1 MALPVPNLD
10 DRRFQDLVDDAKR
23 MVQRRCPEWT
33 DHNVSDP
40 GVTLIETFAFMTD
53 QLLFRLNQVPDR
65 IYVKFLEMIGL
76 RLLPATPAKAPV
88 TFWLSAPAVNSVG
101 IPGGTTVATMRT
113 ESEESIVFNTRGDL
127 QIVPCSLQDVATLGE
142 GEEQPTP
149 RTDGLKMATA
159 FRAFSEVPVVGETML
174 VGLSDPVPRCVVR
187 IEVDAQV
194 EGVGVHPDHPP
205 LAWEAWTR
213 DGWKECLVSSDSTL
227 ALNTSGRIL
236 VHVPP
241 EHEASIEGGIRAG
254 WLRAR
259 VIEVPEDFPV
269 YSASP
274 VIRTMAASTVGGTI
288 DAINA
293 DIVAAELLG
302 ESDGVPG
309 QEFAIERSPVLAGA
323 GAPVLEVMSDD
334 GWVGWEPVEHFAASG
349 PDDRHYVLDAVGGT
363 VRFGPAVRLPEGGI
377 AQHGAIPP
385 RGMTIRL
392 RGHAIGGGRHGNVAK
407 GAIRTLK
414 SSIPFVA
421 SVENL
426 ESAQGGVDGE
436 TIEQAKQRGPILL
449 RTRSRAVTAED
460 YEAIALEAAPELARV
475 RCVTAGEDDVNAG
488 SLRVLI
494 VPAAPQEADGRI
506 EFGELVPAEDTLAR
520 ISDRLGEVRLIGT
533 RVSVEPPSYRGV
545 TVVTRLIARPK
556 ADVTR
561 IREEALAAL
570 YGYLNPISG
579 GPDGSG
585 WPFGRPVQ
593 AGEVFGLQQRIRGV
607 DMVEDARLFGAN
619 PVTGERGKE
628 TQKLELDPYSL
639 IFSYEHRVRVEE
651 H

>member
-23 MVQRRCPEWT
+23 LVQRRCPEWT

-65 IYVKFLEMIGL
+65 MYVKFLELIGL
-76 RLLPATPAKAPV
+76 RLLPATPARAPV
-88 TFWLSAPAVNSVG
+88 TFWLSAPAVAGVA
-101 IPGGTTVATMRT
+101 IPMGTTVATPRT
-113 ESEESIVFNTRGDL
+113 DTEESIIFNTREEL
-127 QIVPCSLQDVATLGE
+127 QILPCVLDEVATLVQDE
-142 GEEQPTP
+142 SAIQLHTE
-149 RTDGLKMATA
+149 GLKLATA
-159 FRAFSEVPVVGETML
+159 FRAFSEVPVVDEVLL
-174 VGLSDPVPRCVVR
+174 VGLNDPVPRCVVR
-187 IEVDAQV
+187 LDVDAHV

-205 LAWEAWTR
+205 LAWEAWTGTEWAR
-213 DGWKECLVSSDSTL
+213 CLVSSDTTL
-227 ALNTSGRIL
+227 ALNAPGRVL
-236 VHVPP
+236 VHMP
-241 EHEASIEGGIRAG
+241 EKHEASVIDGTRAA

-259 VIEVPEDFPV
+259 VIEVPEDFPK

-274 VIRTMAASTVGGTI
+274 VIRSIAASTVGGYI
-288 DAINA
+288 DAIHA
-293 DIVAAELLG
+293 EIVESEWLG

-309 QEFAIERSPVLAGA
+309 QEFPIERSPILAGA
-323 GAPVLEVMSDD
+323 GAPVLETMSDD
-334 GWVGWEPVEHFAASG
+334 GWVQWEPVEHFASSG
-349 PDDRHYVLDAVGGT
+349 PEDRHFVLDAVGGS
-363 VRFGPAVRLPEGGI
+363 VRFGPAIRQEDGSFR
-377 AQHGAIPP
+377 QYGAVPP
-385 RGMTIRL
+385 RGMGIQL
-392 RGHAIGGGRHGNVAK
+392 RGHAVGGGRRGNVAK

-414 SSIPFVA
+414 ASIPFV
-421 SVENL
+421 SDVENL

-436 TIEQAKQRGPILL
+436 TIEQAKARGPILL

-475 RCVTAGEDDVNAG
+475 ECVTAGEDDVAAG
-488 SLRVLI
+488 SLRVLAI
-494 VPAAPQEADGRI
+494 PAAPQTEGRI
-506 EFGELVPAEDTLAR
+506 EFAELVPNEETLQRIAE
-520 ISDRLGEVRLIGT
+520 RLDEVRLIGT

-545 TVVTRLIARPK
+545 TVVARIVARPK
-556 ADVTR
+556 ADVER
-561 IREEALAAL
+561 IQREALEAL

-579 GPDGSG
+579 GPDGDG

-593 AGEVFGLQQRIRGV
+593 SGEVYGLLQRIRGV

-628 TQKLELDPYSL
+628 TRKLELDPYSL
-639 IFSYEHRVRVEE
+639 VFSYEHQVRVEQ

>member
-23 MVQRRCPEWT
+23 LVQRRCPEWT

-65 IYVKFLEMIGL
+65 MYVKFLEMIGL

-88 TFWLSAPAVNSVG
+88 TFWLSAPAVASVG
-101 IPGGTTVATMRT
+101 IPLGTPVATVRT
-113 ESEESIVFNTRGDL
+113 ESEESILFSTREPL
-127 QIVPCSLQDVATLGE
+127 QIIPCALQDVATQAGDE
-142 GEEQPTP
+142 ATP
-149 RTDGLKMATA
+149 ELHTDGLKMATA
-159 FRAFSEVPVVGETML
+159 FRAFSEVPAVGETML
-174 VGLSDPVPRCVVR
+174 VGLTDPVPRCVVR
-187 IEVDAQV
+187 LDIGARV
-194 EGVGVHPDHPP
+194 EGVGVHPEHPP
-205 LAWEAWTR
+205 LVWEAWTAG
-213 DGWKECLVSSDSTL
+213 GWVECLVSSDSTL
-227 ALNTSGRIL
+227 ALNTNGRVL

-241 EHEASIEGGIRAG
+241 EHEASVIEGVRAG
-254 WLRAR
+254 WIRAR
-259 VIEVPEDFPV
+259 VIEVPEDFPQ

-274 VIRTMAASTVGGTI
+274 TITSLAASTVGGTVP
-288 DAINA
+288 AIHA
-293 DIVAAELLG
+293 DIVEGELLG
-302 ESDGVPG
+302 ESDGSAG
-309 QEFAIERSPVLAGA
+309 QEFAITRSPILAGA
-323 GAPVLEVMSDD
+323 GAPTLSTMSDD
-334 GWVGWEPVEHFAASG
+334 GWVEWEGVEHFADSTAE
-349 PDDRHYVLDAVGGT
+349 DRHFVLDAVGGT
-363 VRFGPAVRLPEGGI
+363 VRFGPAIRLEDGSLR
-377 AQHGAIPP
+377 QHGAIPP
-385 RGMTIRL
+385 RGMSIRL
-392 RGHAIGGGRHGNVAK
+392 SGHAIGGGRRGNVAK
-407 GAIRTLK
+407 GTIRTLK
-414 SSIPFVA
+414 SSIPFVSA
-421 SVENL
+421 VENL

-494 VPAAPQEADGRI
+494 VPAAPQTQGRI
-506 EFGELVPAEDTLAR
+506 EFGELVPGEDTLQR
-520 ISDRLGEVRLIGT
+520 IADRLDEVRLIGT

-545 TVVTRLIARPK
+545 TVVTRIVARPK
-556 ADVTR
+556 ADVER
-561 IREEALAAL
+561 IRVEALEAL

-579 GPDGSG
+579 GPDGDG
-585 WPFGRPVQ
+585 WPFGRTVQ
-593 AGEVFGLQQRIRGV
+593 AGEIFGLLQRIRGV
-607 DMVEDARLFGAN
+607 DMIEDARLFGAN

-639 IFSYEHRVRVEE
+639 LFSYEHQVRVEQ

>member
-23 MVQRRCPEWT
+23 LVMRRCPEWT

-65 IYVKFLEMIGL
+65 MYVKFLEMIGL
-76 RLLPATPAKAPV
+76 RMLAATPAKAPV
-88 TFWLSAPAVNSVG
+88 TFWLSAPAVASVG
-101 IPGGTTVATMRT
+101 IPARTTVATPRT
-113 ESEESIVFNTRGDL
+113 ESDESIVFNTREDL
-127 QIVPCSLQDVATLGE
+127 QIIPCTLQDVGTRSE
-142 GEEQPTP
+142 SDETTQF
-149 RTDGLKMATA
+149 RTEALKMASPFA
-159 FRAFSEVPVVGETML
+159 AFSDVPVVDETLL
-174 VGLSDPVPRCVVR
+174 VGLNEAVPRCVVR
-187 IEVDAQV
+187 VEVDAQV

-205 LAWEAWTR
+205 LVWEAWTGSDWTR
-213 DGWKECLVSSDSTL
+213 CLVSSDSTL
-227 ALNTSGRIL
+227 ALNTSGRVL
-236 VHVPP
+236 VHVP
-241 EHEASIEGGIRAG
+241 EDHEASVIDGVRAG

-259 VIEVPEDFPV
+259 VIEVPEDFPK

-274 VIRTMAASTVGGTI
+274 VIRSLAACTVGGTI

-293 DIVAAELLG
+293 DIIEAELLG

-309 QEFAIERSPVLAGA
+309 QEFPIEGSPILAGA
-323 GAPVLEVMSDD
+323 GEPVLETMSDD
-334 GWVGWEPVEHFAASG
+334 GWVEWEQVEDFAESG
-349 PDDRHYVLDAVGGT
+349 PDDKHFILDAVGGT
-363 VRFGPAVRLPEGGI
+363 VRFGPAIRDADGGLRQY
-377 AQHGAIPP
+377 AAVPP
-385 RGMTIRL
+385 RGTGIRL
-392 RGHAIGGGRHGNVAK
+392 RGHAVGGGRRGNVSK

-436 TIEQAKQRGPILL
+436 TIEQAKARGPILL

-475 RCVTAGEDDVNAG
+475 ECVTAGEDDVAAG
-488 SLRVLI
+488 SLRVLV
-494 VPAAPQEADGRI
+494 VPAAPQEDGRI
-506 EFGELVPAEDTLAR
+506 EFAELVPSEETLQRIAE
-520 ISDRLGEVRLIGT
+520 RLDEVRLIGT

-545 TVVTRLIARPK
+545 TVVARIVARPK
-556 ADVTR
+556 ADVER
-561 IREEALAAL
+561 IQKEALDAL

-579 GPDGSG
+579 GPDGDG

-593 AGEVFGLQQRIRGV
+593 SGEVYGLLQRIRGV

-628 TQKLELDPYSL
+628 TRKLELDPYSL
-639 IFSYEHRVRVEE
+639 LFSYEHQVRVEQ